1 MAQVNLDTA
10 SRLDIVCR
18 KGDTFS
24 LGIDFGAAIP
34 LQGVQSPVWGEWKME
49 VRTSQ
54 NDEATPIYTTIYTS
68 SPGIIDAALT
78 DFNFVVSAG
87 EDTDENQKL
96 TITAPAS
103 KMITSGEYV
112 YDLQHTLSAAT
123 PVVKTYLYGKFTV
136 VEDVTNS

>member
-24 LGIDFGAAIP
+24 LGIDFGASIP

-54 NDEATPIYTTIYTS
+54 NDEATPIYTTIYTA
-68 SPGIIDAALT
+68 SPGIREPKADYNCSSFKNDYFWRIC
-78 DFNFVVSAG
+78 
-87 EDTDENQKL
+87 
-96 TITAPAS
+96 I
-103 KMITSGEYV
+103 
-112 YDLQHTLSAAT
+112 
-123 PVVKTYLYGKFTV
+123 
-136 VEDVTNS
+136 